1 MQDLLGY
8 GTDEYEDEKTNDSVG
23 MQDST
28 KSNNG
33 DGRVVNDMDLGD
45 DGDARRSLPNIHLI
59 GRTID
64 YEEDYVEDV
73 LE

>member
-1 MQDLLGY
+1 M
-8 GTDEYEDEKTNDSVG
+8 
-23 MQDST
+23 
-28 KSNNG
+28 
-33 DGRVVNDMDLGD
+33 NDMDLGD